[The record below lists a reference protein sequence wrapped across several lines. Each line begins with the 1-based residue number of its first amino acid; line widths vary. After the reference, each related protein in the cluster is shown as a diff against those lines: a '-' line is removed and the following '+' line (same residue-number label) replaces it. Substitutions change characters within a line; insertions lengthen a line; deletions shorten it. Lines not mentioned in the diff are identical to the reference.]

1 MMNDHDLLIRIDERQ
16 ETLIEQA
23 TILTAQVRLQN
34 GRITQLENWKNK
46 AIGAIAA
53 LNVVAIPGW
62 IVIIQ
67 KIIERVA

>member
-1 MMNDHDLLIRIDERQ
+1 MNDHDLLIRIDERQ